1 MNGNLQMLKDVVS
14 QTEKGSRPYSY
25 GYRDGYFKALDDV
38 EQIVNDIEQ
47 QFVNGGEAKPK
58 KFQSERVGVSVPSPV
73 LPAPCLRG
81 IDMRTMKALFQKL
94 DEEVDEFKFEIM
106 MQLDSLSDDP
116 TDVLKLIKAQE
127 KNVAFRIAEEG
138 ADVATIVA
146 TIVNAVG
153 INETMRQEAQAY
165 VNKHNHERGR
175 W

>member
-1 MNGNLQMLKDVVS
+1 MNEKFQMLKDVAV
-14 QTEKGSRPYSY
+14 QTSKDSRAYGD
-25 GYRDGYFKALDDV
+25 GYRDGYLEALDDV
-38 EQIVNDIEQ
+38 EQI
-47 QFVNGGEAKPK
+47 VNGGEAKPK

-106 MQLDSLSDDP
+106 SHLSDLKDAP
-116 TDVLKLIKAQE
+116 EDVQLVVTKDADS
-127 KNVAFRIAEEG
+127 FRIAEEG

-153 INETMRQEAQAY
+153 INETMRQEAQAH

-175 W
+175 N

>member
-1 MNGNLQMLKDVVS
+1 MNEKFQTLKDVAV
-14 QTEKGSRPYSY
+14 QTAKDSRAYGD
-25 GYRDGYFKALDDV
+25 GYRDGYLEALDDV
-38 EQIVNDIEQ
+38 EQI
-47 QFVNGGEAKPK
+47 VNGGEAKPK

-106 MQLDSLSDDP
+106 SHLSDLKDAP
-116 TDVLKLIKAQE
+116 EDVQLVVTKDADS
-127 KNVAFRIAEEG
+127 FRIAEEG

-153 INETMRQEAQAY
+153 INETMRQEAQAH

-175 W
+175 N

>member
-1 MNGNLQMLKDVVS
+1 MNEKFQMLKDVAV
-14 QTEKGSRPYSY
+14 QTAKDSRAYGD
-25 GYRDGYFKALDDV
+25 GYRDGYLEALDDV
-38 EQIVNDIEQ
+38 EQIVN
-47 QFVNGGEAKPK
+47 GGGAKPK

-106 MQLDSLSDDP
+106 SHLSDLKDAP
-116 TDVLKLIKAQE
+116 EDVQLVVTKDADS
-127 KNVAFRIAEEG
+127 FRIAEEG

-153 INETMRQEAQAY
+153 INETMRQEAQAH

-175 W
+175 N

>member
-1 MNGNLQMLKDVVS
+1 MNEKFQMLKDVAV
-14 QTEKGSRPYSY
+14 QTAKDSRAYGD
-25 GYRDGYFKALDDV
+25 GYRDGYLEALDDA
-38 EQIVNDIEQ
+38 EQI
-47 QFVNGGEAKPK
+47 VNGGEAKPK

-106 MQLDSLSDDP
+106 SHLSDLKDAP
-116 TDVLKLIKAQE
+116 EDVQLVVTKDADS
-127 KNVAFRIAEEG
+127 FRIAEEG

-153 INETMRQEAQAY
+153 INETMRQEAQAH

-175 W
+175 N

>member
-1 MNGNLQMLKDVVS
+1 MNEKFQMLKDVAV
-14 QTEKGSRPYSY
+14 QTAKDSRAYGD
-25 GYRDGYFKALDDV
+25 GYRDGYLEALDDV
-38 EQIVNDIEQ
+38 EQIVN
-47 QFVNGGEAKPK
+47 GGEAKPK
-58 KFQSERVGVSVPSPV
+58 KLQSERVGVSVPSPV

-106 MQLDSLSDDP
+106 SHLSDLKDAP
-116 TDVLKLIKAQE
+116 EDVQLVVTKDADS
-127 KNVAFRIAEEG
+127 FRIAEEG

-153 INETMRQEAQAY
+153 INETMRQEAQAH

-175 W
+175 N

>member
-1 MNGNLQMLKDVVS
+1 MNEKFQMLKDVAV
-14 QTEKGSRPYSY
+14 QTAKDSRAYGD
-25 GYRDGYFKALDDV
+25 GYRDGYLEALDDV
-38 EQIVNDIEQ
+38 EQI
-47 QFVNGGEAKPK
+47 VNGGEAKPK

-106 MQLDSLSDDP
+106 SHLSDLKDAP
-116 TDVLKLIKAQE
+116 EDVQLVVTKDADS
-127 KNVAFRIAEEG
+127 FRIAEEG

-175 W
+175 N

>member
-1 MNGNLQMLKDVVS
+1 MNEKFQMLKDVAV
-14 QTEKGSRPYSY
+14 QTAKDSRAYGD
-25 GYRDGYFKALDDV
+25 GYRDGYHDGYLEALDD
-38 EQIVNDIEQ
+38 
-47 QFVNGGEAKPK
+47 GEAKPK

-106 MQLDSLSDDP
+106 SHLSDLKDAP
-116 TDVLKLIKAQE
+116 EDVQLVVTKGADS
-127 KNVAFRIAEEG
+127 FRIAEEG

-153 INETMRQEAQAY
+153 INETMRQEAQAH

-175 W
+175 N

>member
-1 MNGNLQMLKDVVS
+1 MNEKFQMLKDVAV
-14 QTEKGSRPYSY
+14 QTAKDSRAYGD
-25 GYRDGYFKALDDV
+25 GYRDGYLEALDDV
-38 EQIVNDIEQ
+38 EQI
-47 QFVNGGEAKPK
+47 VNGGEAKPK

-106 MQLDSLSDDP
+106 SHLSDLKDAP
-116 TDVLKLIKAQE
+116 EDVQLVVTKDADS
-127 KNVAFRIAEEG
+127 FRIAEEG

-153 INETMRQEAQAY
+153 INETMRQEAQAH

-175 W
+175 N

>member
-1 MNGNLQMLKDVVS
+1 MNEKFQMLKDVAV
-14 QTEKGSRPYSY
+14 QTAKDSRAYGD
-25 GYRDGYFKALDDV
+25 GYRDGYLEALDDV
-38 EQIVNDIEQ
+38 EQI
-47 QFVNGGEAKPK
+47 VNGGEAKPK

-106 MQLDSLSDDP
+106 SHLSDLKDAP
-116 TDVLKLIKAQE
+116 EDVQLVVTKDADS
-127 KNVAFRIAEEG
+127 FRIAEEG

-165 VNKHNHERGR
+165 VNKHNHERGCN
-175 W
+175 

>member
-1 MNGNLQMLKDVVS
+1 MNEKFQMLKDVAV
-14 QTEKGSRPYSY
+14 QTAKDSRAYDD
-25 GYRDGYFKALDDV
+25 GYRNGYLEALDDV
-38 EQIVNDIEQ
+38 EQI
-47 QFVNGGEAKPK
+47 VNGGEAKPK

-106 MQLDSLSDDP
+106 RHLSDLKDAP
-116 TDVLKLIKAQE
+116 EDVQLVVTKDADS
-127 KNVAFRIAEEG
+127 FRIAEEG

-146 TIVNAVG
+146 TILNAVG
-153 INETMRQEAQAY
+153 INETMRQEAQAH

-175 W
+175 N

>member
-1 MNGNLQMLKDVVS
+1 MLKDVVS
-14 QTEKGSRPYSY
+14 QTEKGSRTYSY

-58 KFQSERVGVSVPSPV
+58 KFQSERVGVSVQSLV

-106 MQLDSLSDDP
+106 SHLSDLKDAP
-116 TDVLKLIKAQE
+116 EDVQLVVTKDADS
-127 KNVAFRIAEEG
+127 FRIAEEG
-138 ADVATIVA
+138 ADVCTVVTSLLEAI
-146 TIVNAVG
+146 G
-153 INETMRQEAQAY
+153 IGFEMRQEAQRR

-175 W
+175 N